1 MLKKTIAFLTVVVM
15 LISLLPITVFADA
28 TVPITVTANKTE
40 AVAGDTI
47 TFTVSY
53 GAIAQG
59 LGSSEFSLAIPEG
72 LTYVENSGS
81 VTANL
86 ATTLMADKAAFTEV
100 PDKKFISYGAAGEGY
115 KSAESLQ
122 IMTFQCTVNENASLG
137 NTTITLNISD
147 FSDNDF
153 EDIPYNLVPAI
164 VKIAKK
170 PVSATAV
177 TVSPTILNMKSGEK
191 ATLTATL
198 EPEGTTDSVKEWTS
212 SDTNIA
218 TVNNGE
224 VTAIREGTA
233 VITVKTTNDKTATC
247 SVTVTCSH
255 SNKTEVSAKAPTCTE
270 TGNNKYYVCDD
281 CGKIYKADGV
291 TETTISAETIVAL
304 GHDFSIE
311 QKNETH
317 HWKKCSRCDAISE
330 KIQHN
335 GNEWQNDENN
345 HWKVC
350 GCGVVIEKAAH
361 TAGSAVKEKIIEATC
376 QKTGS
381 HDEVTYCTV
390 CNKELS
396 RTNVVDPK
404 KEHTPAEPVK
414 EHEVP
419 ATHATT
425 GSYDEVIYC
434 SVCKEELTRTPK
446 IIEIIPHDGTGKSW
460 ESNET
465 DHWKICGCGVI
476 IEKAAHTPG
485 DKVNEKIVAPK
496 CTENGKHDEVVYCS
510 VCHYEMS
517 RTKDVVDNATGHKAG
532 TPIKEN
538 EVAPTCTKEG
548 SYDEVVYCSICGEEL
563 SRTSK
568 KSEKTAHTPDEA
580 VIENEVKSTVDK
592 EGNCDE
598 VTYCKDCGKELSRK
612 NIITPKFVYEVL
624 EGKDGEHKEETQS
637 TLTFKVNGEFSK
649 FTGLKI
655 DDKEVDKSKYTVK
668 SGSTVV
674 TLLADY
680 LNSLAI
686 GTHKIAFVYDDGEVT
701 TNFKVSEVVKDDNK
715 VQETKQDNNN
725 SETSNENKDTSV
737 EEKTSTK
744 INKSSVNTGD
754 NSNIKIW
761 TLSLLASA
769 ILFVITV
776 KCIVKSRKSKH

>member
-28 TVPITVTANKTE
+28 TVPITVTADKTE

-53 GAIAQG
+53 GAISQG
-59 LGSSEFSLAIPEG
+59 LGSSEFSLVIPES

-115 KSAESLQ
+115 KSAEALQ

-177 TVSPTILNMKSGEK
+177 TVSPTTLNMKSGET

-198 EPEGTTDSVKEWTS
+198 EPEETTDSVKEWTS
-212 SDTNIA
+212 SDTNVA

-224 VTAIREGTA
+224 VTAIGEGTA

-255 SNKTEVSAKAPTCTE
+255 LNKTEVAAKVATCTE
-270 TGNNKYYVCDD
+270 AGNNKYYKCND
-281 CGKIYKADGV
+281 CGKIFKTDGT
-291 TETTISAETIVAL
+291 TETTIAEETLAAL

-311 QKNETH
+311 QNDETH
-317 HWKKCSRCDAISE
+317 HWKKCSRCDEISE
-330 KIQHN
+330 KTQHS
-335 GNEWQNDENN
+335 GNEWQKDENN

-350 GCGVVIEKAAH
+350 GCGVVIEKATH
-361 TAGSAVKEKIIEATC
+361 TAGSVVKEKTIEATC

-404 KEHTPAEPVK
+404 KDHTPAEPVK

-425 GSYDEVIYC
+425 GSYDEVVYC
-434 SVCKEELTRTPK
+434 SVCREELSRTPK
-446 IIEIIPHDGTGKSW
+446 TIEIIPHDGTGKPW

-465 DHWKICGCGVI
+465 DHWKVCGCGVI
-476 IEKAAHTPG
+476 IEKDAHTAG
-485 DKVNEKIVAPK
+485 DKVNENIVAPK

-532 TPIKEN
+532 TLIKEN

-592 EGNCDE
+592 EGNYDE

-637 TLTFKVNGEFSK
+637 TLTFKVNGEFNK

-655 DDKEVDKSKYTVK
+655 DDKEVDKSSYTVK
-668 SGSTVV
+668 SGSTIV
-674 TLLADY
+674 TLSADY
-680 LNSLAI
+680 LNTLTI
-686 GTHKIAFVYDDGEVT
+686 GTHKINFMYDDGEIS
-701 TNFKVSEVVKDDNK
+701 TNFKVSEVAKTTTEQTEQLEV
-715 VQETKQDNNN
+715 
-725 SETSNENKDTSV
+725 SDTEKTEVV
-737 EEKTSTK
+737 EEKDDTENSVSTK
-744 INKSSVNTGD
+744 KSSVPTGD
-754 NSNIKIW
+754 NSNM
-761 TLSLLASA
+761 TLWIIGLVASI
-769 ILFVITV
+769 ILFVIV
-776 KCIVKSRKSKH
+776 FKCTRKDHQGKH